1 MLYFLKRKLATFCF
15 NLPNCIDPN
24 LAEVLRWVFLL
35 KLKEV
40 CIDYFL
46 IFVNINIC
54 SKMGGGCSGAAVP
67 LAPPYSTPAKCET
80 FHITQESSI
89 FSVIKTLRTGAKK
102 TEQTLL

>member
-15 NLPNCIDPN
+15 NLPDCIDPN

-54 SKMGGGCSGAAVP
+54 SKMGGGGGVAQGQLSP
-67 LAPPYSTPAKCET
+67 LPPP
-80 FHITQESSI
+80 
-89 FSVIKTLRTGAKK
+89 
-102 TEQTLL
+102 LLHPC